1 VILGVDESKTCP
13 GKILTW
19 NQMVI
24 CGVKSMELFPLV
36 LLKPGNLNIMLRVLS
51 EKGIKHFLSYSS
63 LMRLFSSLV
72 SISVSSMG

>member
-1 VILGVDESKTCP
+1 MILGVDESKTCP

-24 CGVKSMELFPLV
+24 CGVKSMEPFPLV
-36 LLKPGNLNIMLRVLS
+36 LLTSSNLNIMLRVLS
-51 EKGIKHFLSYSS
+51 EKGAKHFLSYSF
-63 LMRLFSSLV
+63 LIRLFITLV